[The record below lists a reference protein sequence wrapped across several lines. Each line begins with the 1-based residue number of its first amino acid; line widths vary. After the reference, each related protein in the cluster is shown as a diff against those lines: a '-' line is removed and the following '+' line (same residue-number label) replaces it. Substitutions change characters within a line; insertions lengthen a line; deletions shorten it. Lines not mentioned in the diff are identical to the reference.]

1 MSGQRYQRMP
11 RKPKAAPAENHE
23 RWLVSYADFITLLF
37 AFFVVMF
44 ASSQTD
50 HKRAQQISD
59 SVKKALTEDRVAA
72 AVHSVLGGTVNDKG
86 KGNAMLRGPGGV
98 ARGDKDNPPPKDL
111 MEPPPPSD
119 PPEVAELVSS
129 LELLTRDLKSEIET
143 GKMRVHMEQRG
154 LVISFTQAA
163 TFASGG
169 DDLTNS
175 AYDSMRKVAGTLAKI
190 PNPIRLEGHTDSLPI
205 KNGRFHSNWELSA
218 ARSIAMLEVLSDR
231 YRIPKRRMS
240 ISGYGD
246 AAPID
251 SNATEEGRA
260 RNRRV
265 DLVILNETGLAA
277 EPNAQAQSKPEPK
290 HEARKRVARPSDDDD
305 DAKLPASQRA
315 IKPGSRPAGTR
326 RNRPSPTDPR

>member
-1 MSGQRYQRMP
+1 MA
-11 RKPKAAPAENHE
+11 RKPRPAPAENHE

-72 AVHSVLGGTVNDKG
+72 AVQSVLGGTVNDKG

-98 ARGDKDNPPPKDL
+98 ARGDKDNPPPKDV
-111 MEPPPPSD
+111 MEPPPAPPD
-119 PPEVAELVSS
+119 PPEVAELIPSFKM
-129 LELLTRDLKSEIET
+129 LTQDLKSEIET
-143 GKMRVHMEQRG
+143 GKLRVHMEQRG

-169 DDLTNS
+169 DDLTNN
-175 AYDSMRKVAGTLAKI
+175 AYDSMRKVAGTLIKI

-205 KNGRFHSNWELSA
+205 RNGRFHSNWELSA

-231 YRIPKRRMS
+231 FQIPKHRMS
-240 ISGYGD
+240 IGGYGD
-246 AAPID
+246 AAPLD

-277 EPNAQAQSKPEPK
+277 EPNAQPPKPKVEAAKPESKPE
-290 HEARKRVARPSDDDD
+290 AKRVMRPPDEAEE
-305 DAKLPASQRA
+305 AKMPLIQRT
-315 IKPGSRPAGTR
+315 IKPGAK
-326 RNRPSPTDPR
+326 RNRPSPTATK

>member
-1 MSGQRYQRMP
+1 MP
-11 RKPKAAPAENHE
+11 RKPKAAAAENHE

-44 ASSQTD
+44 ASTQTD

-59 SVKKALTEDRVAA
+59 SVKKALAEDRVVA

-98 ARGDKDNPPPKDL
+98 ARGDKDTPPPKEVT
-111 MEPPPPSD
+111 EPPEPPK
-119 PPEVAELVSS
+119 VAELLPS
-129 LELLTRDLKSEIET
+129 LESLTKDLKIELET
-143 GKMRVHMEQRG
+143 GKMQIRMEQRG

-169 DDLTNS
+169 NDLTPG
-175 AYDSMRKVAGTLAKI
+175 AMASMRKVAGALTKI

-205 KNGRFHSNWELSA
+205 NNGRFHSNWELSA
-218 ARSIAMLEVLSDR
+218 ARSIAMLEVLSEQL
-231 YRIPKRRMS
+231 RISKRRMS
-240 ISGYGD
+240 IGGYGD

-251 SNATEEGRA
+251 TNATEEGRA

-277 EPNAQAQSKPEPK
+277 EPGAERRAASPKVEQKKPPAPAETPK
-290 HEARKRVARPSDDDD
+290 RRKRSPSE
-305 DAKLPASQRA
+305 P
-315 IKPGSRPAGTR
+315 
-326 RNRPSPTDPR
+326 

>member
-1 MSGQRYQRMP
+1 MP
-11 RKPKAAPAENHE
+11 RKPKTAVAENHE

-44 ASSQTD
+44 ASTQTD

-59 SVKKALTEDRVAA
+59 SVKKALSEDRLAA

-98 ARGDKDNPPPKDL
+98 AHGDKDTPPPKEIVEPR
-111 MEPPPPSD
+111 EPPR
-119 PPEVAELVSS
+119 VAELIPS
-129 LELLTRDLKSEIET
+129 LEFLTKDLKTEIET
-143 GKMRVHMEQRG
+143 GKMQINMEQRG

-169 DDLTNS
+169 DDLTLS
-175 AYDSMRKVAGTLAKI
+175 AFESMRKVAVTLRRI

-205 KNGRFHSNWELSA
+205 NNGRFHSNWELSA
-218 ARSIAMLEVLSDR
+218 ARSIAMLEVLSGR
-231 YRIPKRRMS
+231 YRIPQRRMS
-240 ISGYGD
+240 IGGYGD

-251 SNATEEGRA
+251 TNETEVGRA

-265 DLVILNETGLAA
+265 DLVILNQTGLAA
-277 EPNAQAQSKPEPK
+277 EPAA
-290 HEARKRVARPSDDDD
+290 ARK
-305 DAKLPASQRA
+305 
-315 IKPGSRPAGTR
+315 
-326 RNRPSPTDPR
+326 RPSPTDVKQN

>member
-1 MSGQRYQRMP
+1 MP
-11 RKPKAAPAENHE
+11 RKQKMAAPENHE

-59 SVKKALTEDRVAA
+59 SVKKALSEDRVAA
-72 AVHSVLGGTVNDKG
+72 AVQAVLGGTVNDKG

-98 ARGDKDNPPPKDL
+98 SRGEKDPVT
-111 MEPPPPSD
+111 EPIEQPR
-119 PPEVAELVSS
+119 VAELMPS
-129 LELLTRDLKSEIET
+129 LEMLTKDLKAEIDS
-143 GKMRVHMEQRG
+143 GKMQIHMEQRG

-169 DDLTNS
+169 SDLT
-175 AYDSMRKVAGTLAKI
+175 AGAQESMRKVAVTLVKI

-205 KNGRFHSNWELSA
+205 NNDRFHSNWELSA
-218 ARSIAMLEVLSDR
+218 ARSITMLEILANQFQIS
-231 YRIPKRRMS
+231 KRRMS
-240 ISGYGD
+240 IGGYGD
-246 AAPID
+246 SAPID
-251 SNATEEGRA
+251 TNETEEGRA

-277 EPNAQAQSKPEPK
+277 EP
-290 HEARKRVARPSDDDD
+290 
-305 DAKLPASQRA
+305 
-315 IKPGSRPAGTR
+315 GMAGR
-326 RNRPSPTDPR
+326 ERPSPTGPRER

>member
-1 MSGQRYQRMP
+1 MIGSGRNSQLMP
-11 RKPKAAPAENHE
+11 RKQKAPAPENHE

-59 SVKKALTEDRVAA
+59 SVKKALSEDRVSA
-72 AVHSVLGGTVNDKG
+72 AVLSVLGGTVNDKG

-98 ARGDKDNPPPKDL
+98 AHGDKDIPPPKGQT
-111 MEPPPPSD
+111 EPPEAPRVEELMPSLD
-119 PPEVAELVSS
+119 
-129 LELLTRDLKSEIET
+129 LLTQDLKAEIET
-143 GKMRVHMEQRG
+143 GRVQIHMEQRG
-154 LVISFTQAA
+154 LVVSFTQAA

-169 DDLTNS
+169 DELTTG
-175 AYDSMRKVAGTLAKI
+175 AYESMRKVAGTLLKI
-190 PNPIRLEGHTDSLPI
+190 PNPLRLEGHTDSLPI

-231 YRIPKRRMS
+231 YQLPKRRMS

-251 SNATEEGRA
+251 TNATEEGRA

-265 DLVILNETGLAA
+265 DLVILNQTGLAA
-277 EPNAQAQSKPEPK
+277 EPNAARQLKPPLKSPDKSELGRKSESK
-290 HEARKRVARPSDDDD
+290 
-305 DAKLPASQRA
+305 L
-315 IKPGSRPAGTR
+315 SRR
-326 RNRPSPTDPR
+326 QRPSPTAVKQP

>member
-1 MSGQRYQRMP
+1 MIVSGRNSQLMP
-11 RKPKAAPAENHE
+11 RKQKAPVPENHE

-59 SVKKALTEDRVAA
+59 SVKKALSEDRVSA
-72 AVHSVLGGTVNDKG
+72 AVLSILGGTVNDKG

-98 ARGDKDNPPPKDL
+98 AHGDKDIPPPKGL
-111 MEPPPPSD
+111 TEPPEAPRV
-119 PPEVAELVSS
+119 E
-129 LELLTRDLKSEIET
+129 ELLPSLDLLTLDLKAEIET
-143 GKMRVHMEQRG
+143 GKVQIHMEQRG

-169 DDLTNS
+169 DELTTS
-175 AYDSMRKVAGTLAKI
+175 AYESMRKVAGTLLKI
-190 PNPIRLEGHTDSLPI
+190 PNPLRLEGHTDSLPI

-231 YRIPKRRMS
+231 YQLPKRRMS

-251 SNATEEGRA
+251 SNATEDGRA

-277 EPNAQAQSKPEPK
+277 EPNTGRRLKASPKSPDKSEFRPKSESKP
-290 HEARKRVARPSDDDD
+290 
-305 DAKLPASQRA
+305 
-315 IKPGSRPAGTR
+315 SRR
-326 RNRPSPTDPR
+326 QRPSPTAVKQP